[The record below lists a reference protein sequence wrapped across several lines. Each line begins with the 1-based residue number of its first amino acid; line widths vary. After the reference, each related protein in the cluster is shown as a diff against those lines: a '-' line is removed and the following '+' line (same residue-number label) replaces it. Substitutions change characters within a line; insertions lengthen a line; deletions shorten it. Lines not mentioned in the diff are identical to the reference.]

1 MDWSVHRGSGSLLV
15 FTNETGDAVT
25 DVKMKLRGRA
35 LGGMIAR
42 RDWSVKKAEMADGD
56 GVEAPFRKAMG
67 ANADPPRIEIT
78 WTSPDG
84 DRHQVVLDDLP
95 L

>member
-1 MDWSVHRGSGSLLV
+1 MDWSVHRGSGRLLV

-25 DVKMKLRGRA
+25 DVEMKLRGRA
-35 LGGMIAR
+35 DGGMFGR
-42 RDWSVKKAEMADGD
+42 RGWSVKQAEIADGD
-56 GVEAPFRKAMG
+56 GVEAPFRKTSG
-67 ANADPPRIEIT
+67 ADADPPRVEIT